1 MTCAALALMLPAA
14 AAGPSVS
21 QSFGYGLAI
30 SAGMAALG
38 FLALRW
44 ASTRSH
50 KIFMSVLF
58 GGLLFRV
65 IVVGVALFVVWKF
78 SSLDLTIF
86 ASSLVGT
93 YLVLQFTETLILQRH
108 FKRIKSIRNS

>member
-1 MTCAALALMLPAA
+1 MSFASYSLLL
-14 AAGPSVS
+14 SVATAQASAS

-30 SAGMAALG
+30 SAAMAVLG
-38 FLALRW
+38 FWGLRW

-50 KIFMSVLF
+50 KIFLSMLF

-65 IVVGVALFVVWKF
+65 IIVGVALFVVWKW
-78 SSLDLTIF
+78 SNLDLTIF
-86 ASSLVGT
+86 AASLVGT
-93 YLVLQFTETLILQRH
+93 YLILQFTETLILQRH